1 MWGTVAGLDADM
13 CAGSEQARGRGATG
27 GQRQTPLT
35 TAHVCAVE
43 VRSGVRPQRD
53 VVEESTGSLIRVWH
67 AKRAD
72 DRRERRTSSLTLWVL
87 HYEAAP
93 KGDARGGSRV
103 GWASA
108 HVRHGRHAG
117 AGMSDG

>member
-1 MWGTVAGLDADM
+1 MHG
-13 CAGSEQARGRGATG
+13 GSEQARRRRATG
-27 GQRQTPLT
+27 GQRQTLLDT
-35 TAHVCAVE
+35 VLISAVE

-53 VVEESTGSLIRVWH
+53 VVERSTASLKRVWH

-72 DRRERRTSSLTLWVL
+72 DRRERRTSSLTLWVPR
-87 HYEAAP
+87 YEAAP
-93 KGDARGGSRV
+93 KGAARGGSRV

-117 AGMSDG
+117 AGMSDV